1 MFEFP
6 DDIRDALHHAQ
17 QVITATIVN
26 LTAMQHT
33 TSRINGERTRTGG
46 RKRICN
52 GGTPQQRMP
61 TPARDCVQWQRRWR
75 KPTTQ
80 VPRLDYPISVLYIH
94 TVRQSEP
101 ILRCWYVCEG
111 RFHGGWDGPRMLNHT
126 PNPPKVGSG
135 CDKGPQNS
143 LWQLCNF
150 LFFFFPAKKVI
161 WTHFAR
167 EPLRAVCA
175 RLWGAGCIPGRSDQ
189 NLATLQPASQRRS

>member
-1 MFEFP
+1 MQSKNFVGGLKIFYTP
-6 DDIRDALHHAQ
+6 KYLFISLYLLAFGACIRVARPF
-17 QVITATIVN
+17 ATFLPVR
-26 LTAMQHT
+26 
-33 TSRINGERTRTGG
+33 RIP
-46 RKRICN
+46 KLS
-52 GGTPQQRMP
+52 
-61 TPARDCVQWQRRWR
+61 A
-75 KPTTQ
+75 
-80 VPRLDYPISVLYIH
+80 RLDYPISVLYIH

-143 LWQLCNF
+143 FWQHCNF

-161 WTHFAR
+161 WTHIAP

-175 RLWGAGCIPGRSDQ
+175 RLWRVGCIPGRSDR
-189 NLATLQPASQRRS
+189 NLATLQPALQRRS